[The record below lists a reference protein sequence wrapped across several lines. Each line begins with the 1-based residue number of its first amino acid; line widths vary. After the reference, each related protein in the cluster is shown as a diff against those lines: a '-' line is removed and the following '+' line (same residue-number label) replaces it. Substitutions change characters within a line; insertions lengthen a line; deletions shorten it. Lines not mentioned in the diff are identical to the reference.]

1 MEPREFSVTCDAK
14 GAVADIVIDNP
25 PVNALN
31 FDIAFELGA
40 IVDGLAARGETRCAL
55 VRTTGSRFSAGA
67 DLKETLRYNGVVAM
81 RLVEKVNRALD
92 KVAQAPFPVVGVV
105 QGPALGGGLELA
117 LCCDMIVASE
127 DAMFGFPEV
136 SLGAV
141 PVYGGIRRLP
151 KTVGEMWAKRLVLM
165 GESIDARTAE
175 RIGLVQWVV
184 PQDALLAE
192 SRKVAE
198 TLATRGPLAV
208 RMAKQLIGAGGG
220 TLCEADYARL
230 EDECFRHILRSKD
243 RAEGVDAFLHKR
255 NPQFAGW

>member
-1 MEPREFSVTCDAK
+1 MEPREFSVTCDAE

-55 VRTTGSRFSAGA
+55 VRTTGPRFSAGA

-81 RLVEKVNRALD
+81 RLVEKVNQALD
-92 KVAQAPFPVVGVV
+92 KVAQAPFPVVAVV

-117 LCCDMIVASE
+117 LCCDMVVASE
-127 DAMFGFPEV
+127 DAAFGFPEV

-141 PVYGGIRRLP
+141 PVYGGIRRLSRV
-151 KTVGEMWAKRLVLM
+151 VGEMWTKRLVLT

-175 RIGLVQWVV
+175 RIGMVQWVV
-184 PQDALLAE
+184 PKEELLAE
-192 SRKVAE
+192 ARRVADVV
-198 TLATRGPLAV
+198 AARGPLAV
-208 RMAKQLIGAGGG
+208 RMAKQLIGVVGGASG
-220 TLCEADYARL
+220 EADYARL
-230 EDECFRHILRSKD
+230 EDECFRRALRSKD
-243 RAEGVDAFLHKR
+243 RAEGIEAFLQKR
-255 NPQFAGW
+255 SPRFVGW